1 MKKTSRFD
9 AIVVGAGP
17 AGNAAAY
24 VMAKGGL
31 EVLQIERG
39 EYPGSK
45 NVQGAILY
53 ANALEQIIPDFRDHA
68 PLERHIIEQRM
79 WMLDDTSFV
88 GTHVRSDDYN
98 KPPYNRYT
106 IIRAQF
112 DKWFSSK
119 VREAGALLICETT
132 VNHLIMDGD
141 QVVGVQCDR
150 EQGEVYADIVILADG
165 VNSTLAR
172 KAGFHGEIEA
182 SNVALAVKEILFM
195 PEETIRQRFN
205 VGDEEGVVIEMVGR
219 ITEGMAGTG
228 FLYTN
233 KESLTIGVGC
243 MLSDFKKNSNRTS
256 PYLLLEKMK
265 RHPSIVPLIAGGEMK
280 EYCAHLIPEG
290 GFDAIPQ
297 VYGNGWM
304 IVGDSGGFVNA
315 AHREGCNLAMT
326 TGRLAAET
334 AIAAKAVGRGYRANA
349 LATYKDALDDSFVM
363 KDLYRYRD
371 MPKILHRNPQFFTTY
386 PDLVA
391 KAARTMITVDGVDK
405 KTKKHEVMASF
416 RESRSLTGL
425 VGDAYKFWRAFR

>member
-1 MKKTSRFD
+1 MKKPSQFD

-17 AGNAAAY
+17 SGNAAAY
-24 VMAKGGL
+24 TLAKAGL
-31 EVLQIERG
+31 KVLQIERG

-53 ANALEQIIPDFRDHA
+53 SDALEKIIPDFREDA

-79 WMLDDTSFV
+79 WVLDDNSFV
-88 GTHVRSDDYN
+88 GTHYRSDDYN

-119 VREAGALLICETT
+119 VREAGALVICETT

-150 EQGEVYADIVILADG
+150 EAGDVYADVVILADG

-172 KAGFHGEIEA
+172 KAGFHGEIKA
-182 SNVALAVKEILFM
+182 SNVALAVKEILFL
-195 PEETIRQRFN
+195 PEDTIRQRFN
-205 VGDEEGVVIEMVGR
+205 IGEEEGVVIEMLGK
-219 ITEGMAGTG
+219 ITDGMMGTG

-243 MLSDFKKNSNRTS
+243 MLGDFKANPNKTS
-256 PYLLLEKMK
+256 PYALLEQMK
-265 RHPSIVPLIAGGEMK
+265 RHPSIAPLIEGGEMK
-280 EYCAHLIPEG
+280 EYAAHLIPEG
-290 GFDAIPQ
+290 GFYAVPQ

-315 AHREGCNLAMT
+315 VHREGSNLAMT

-334 AIAAKAVGRGYRANA
+334 AIAAKAGGKGYRADTLKA
-349 LATYKDALDDSFVM
+349 YKKALDESFVM
-363 KDLYRYRD
+363 KDLKKYRD
-371 MPKILHRNPQFFTTY
+371 MPQVFHENNQFFTTY
-386 PDLVA
+386 PDLVS
-391 KAARTMITVDGVDK
+391 KAARTMLTVDGVDK
-405 KTKKHEVMASF
+405 KTKEREIFASF
-416 RESRSLTGL
+416 RQTRSLTGL
-425 VGDAYKFWRAFR
+425 VGDAVKLWRAIR